1 MTEGTGIMTEP
12 AGGILAS
19 DADRDA
25 AADALADGVAAGR
38 LSLAEHNARLDAVFA
53 AVTAG
58 QLSAVTADLPARPAR
73 RGALYRAFDPYRGV
87 VVGGQAR
94 RAGRFR
100 VGRFCTLTVAFGQ
113 LELDLRAARLSQDE
127 VTITVMGMAARVSVI
142 VPAAWRVT
150 DQLLVLGRKSAIADT
165 DTGGQAPLL
174 RVRGTVVGG
183 SFRLTQG

>member
-1 MTEGTGIMTEP
+1 MTEP

-25 AADALADGVAAGR
+25 AADALADAVAGGR

-53 AVTAG
+53 AATTG
-58 QLSAVTADLPARPAR
+58 QLSAVTADLPERPAR
-73 RGALYRAFDPYRGV
+73 RGALFRAFDPYRGV
-87 VVGGQAR
+87 VIGGQAR

-127 VTITVMGMAARVSVI
+127 VTVTVMGFAARVSVI
-142 VPAAWRVT
+142 VPATWRVT
-150 DQLLVLGRKSAIADT
+150 DQLLVLGRRSAIAGPDT
-165 DTGGQAPLL
+165 DERAPLL
-174 RVRGTVVGG
+174 RVRGTMVGG
-183 SFRLTQG
+183 SFRLTQD